1 MQSTII
7 QVQEDMGDPTK
18 WAAQSQEQ
26 QTSRYQVGAVLLIL
40 TVSTNAHKNLFFLPG
55 PDSWVRTRGNV
66 EVTSPLPERLL
77 ICSIISLKV
86 ALSRSMHSEGYNM
99 ICRNQRALFETGT
112 CGQISCNA

>member
-26 QTSRYQVGAVLLIL
+26 QTSRYQVSAVLLIL
-40 TVSTNAHKNLFFLPG
+40 TVSTNGHKNVFLPG